1 MSSTQTVTVSSYPT
15 LILTLKNKPP
25 PDEHNED
32 KKKKIT
38 WDPKVVDNEFMNKR
52 KMNCCPNCNHK
63 RKNLF
68 VPK

>member
-32 KKKKIT
+32 KKKKNYLGSESG
-38 WDPKVVDNEFMNKR
+38 W
-52 KMNCCPNCNHK
+52 
-63 RKNLF
+63 
-68 VPK
+68 

>member
-15 LILTLKNKPP
+15 LILTLKNKPS

-52 KMNCCPNCNHK
+52 KMNCCPKCNHK